1 MKANYFLIMI
11 LSFLLSGF
19 ISTGAQNSP
28 SIIWKN
34 LNSENTFMIEKQG
47 KSTHVTRKSLKF
59 TYTELK
65 PETVPQYDDQA
76 EWIV

>member
-1 MKANYFLIMI
+1 MKANYFLIII
-11 LSFLLSGF
+11 LSFILSGF

-34 LNSENTFMIEKQG
+34 LNSENIFMIEKQG
-47 KSTHVTRKSLKF
+47 KSTHVTCKSLKF
-59 TYTELK
+59 VLTEKK
-65 PETVPQYDDQA
+65 PVTVQQNDGQV